1 MANTWNRSGTTWGVG
16 NYGQQN
22 VTTIFSSGSS
32 TSLSLGSPNV
42 FPEQGWGS
50 DTWGVENW
58 GQTGLAFTPTGVS
71 ATFSVGEIVASAQ
84 QGWGRDAWGNEP
96 WGESF
101 DPVVTLASQVITSSV
116 GSLTAFNEQGWGRDT
131 WNFESWGFSGL
142 TVELSGQSIT
152 SDLGANGW
160 GNASYG
166 DNGWGMFTLNPADV
180 VGLSGQQ
187 ITSAVP
193 PQFDIPEQVQGL
205 SITSSVGSIAPDNM
219 SIGLSGQ
226 SSSFSVGSILPA
238 DVVGLSGV
246 SFTSSLGTAE
256 TSDAQIVNISGL
268 ATTSTVGSISLD
280 NMTVGLGSQSMTISV
295 GSIAPEDV
303 MGLTGQ
309 EVTVSV
315 AGFGTS
321 TGFGIQAYQDVDT
334 GSNISYSDVATGTNI
349 TYSDVA

>member
-1 MANTWNRSGTTWGVG
+1 MANTWNLSGTTWGVG

-22 VTTIFSSGSS
+22 ITTIFPSGSS

-42 FPEQGWGS
+42 FPDQGWGS

-71 ATFSVGEIVASAQ
+71 GTFSVGAITGFAQ
-84 QGWGRDAWGNEP
+84 QGWGRSEWNSGP
-96 WGESF
+96 YGESF
-101 DPVVTLASQVITSSV
+101 NPVVTLASQVITSSV
-116 GSLTAFNEQGWGRDT
+116 GSVTAFPESGWGRDT
-131 WNFESWGFSGL
+131 WNFESWGFSGV
-142 TVELSGQSIT
+142 TIEVSGFTIT
-152 SDLGANGW
+152 SDLGPNGW

-166 DNGWGMFTLNPADV
+166 NNGWGMFTLNPADV

-226 SSSFSVGSILPA
+226 SSSFSVGSVLPA

-256 TSDAQIVNISGL
+256 ANDAQIINISGL

-280 NMTVGLGSQSMTISV
+280 QMTVGLGSQSMTISV
-295 GSIAPEDV
+295 GSIGPSDV
-303 MGLTGQ
+303 VGLTGQ
-309 EVTVSV
+309 QITSSV
-315 AGFGTS
+315 AGFGVS

-334 GSNISYSDVATGTNI
+334 GVNI